1 MYLYN
6 RSCYYIIYLTFS
18 IFAERYHFA
27 DVRKMVRDRFTC
39 I

>member
-1 MYLYN
+1 MSLYN
-6 RSCYYIIYLTFS
+6 RSYYYIIYLTFS

-27 DVRKMVRDRFTC
+27 DVRKMIRYRFSC